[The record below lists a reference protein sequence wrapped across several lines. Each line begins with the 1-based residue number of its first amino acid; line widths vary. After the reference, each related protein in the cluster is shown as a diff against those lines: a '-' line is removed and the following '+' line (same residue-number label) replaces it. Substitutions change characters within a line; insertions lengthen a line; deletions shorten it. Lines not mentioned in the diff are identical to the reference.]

1 MEEALK
7 IMAKEYKKYHK
18 YFMVLLIVLVILSA
32 YISTMLLC

>member
-7 IMAKEYKKYHK
+7 ITAKEYKKYHK